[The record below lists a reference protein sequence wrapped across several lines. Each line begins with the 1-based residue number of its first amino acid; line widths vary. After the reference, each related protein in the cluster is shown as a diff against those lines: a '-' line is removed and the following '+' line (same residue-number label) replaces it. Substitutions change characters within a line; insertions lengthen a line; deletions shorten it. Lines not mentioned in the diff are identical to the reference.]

1 MVIITSFVFKNV
13 ICFYGNFS
21 ETPSYVY
28 FCSDVEKWECCRLSG
43 LEINF
48 KLHQYRVHFQIA
60 GARPGYKG
68 NEFSN
73 MILSLTPTAKI
84 SSARVF
90 NEIVTQVKSVEAG
103 FRAYDCYTDKIET
116 VRYFR
121 FLFLF

>member
-1 MVIITSFVFKNV
+1 MFIFVQMWK
-13 ICFYGNFS
+13 
-21 ETPSYVY
+21 
-28 FCSDVEKWECCRLSG
+28 SG
-43 LEINF
+43 SVVGCQVWKSILNYINTGF
-48 KLHQYRVHFQIA
+48 HFQIA

-121 FLFLF
+121 FLFLLNKNCSG